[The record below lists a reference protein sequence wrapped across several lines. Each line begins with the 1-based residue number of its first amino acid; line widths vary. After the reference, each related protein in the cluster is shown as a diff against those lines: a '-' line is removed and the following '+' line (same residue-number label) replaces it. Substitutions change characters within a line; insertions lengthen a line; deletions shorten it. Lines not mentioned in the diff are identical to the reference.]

1 MMSKTLGARSGGT
14 TRGAHHALESDAFSL
29 ITPPNSGGVG
39 GLCFPVIVVVAPGAP
54 GVPVICWANTEET
67 AVVPTK
73 SDNDSTTALDCIFV
87 SDARRD
93 EWLTLGDL
101 AGLGFDVSQRTG

>member
-1 MMSKTLGARSGGT
+1 M
-14 TRGAHHALESDAFSL
+14 
-29 ITPPNSGGVG
+29 
-39 GLCFPVIVVVAPGAP
+39 
-54 GVPVICWANTEET
+54 
-67 AVVPTK
+67 
-73 SDNDSTTALDCIFV
+73 SDNDSTATTLDCIFA